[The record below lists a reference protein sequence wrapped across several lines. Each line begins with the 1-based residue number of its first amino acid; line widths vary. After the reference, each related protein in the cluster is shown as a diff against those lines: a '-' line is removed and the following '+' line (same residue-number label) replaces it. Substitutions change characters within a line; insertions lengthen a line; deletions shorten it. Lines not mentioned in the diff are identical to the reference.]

1 MNYHVKEGSTIKQV
15 GDGANDFELLANFHA
30 RIIKET
36 IIIDGMNEKTV
47 FTIEG
52 ASKKR
57 KFKTIEVPAEKF
69 ASMSWITQN
78 WGARAVIMPTSNATT
93 ELRTAIQLASEDAE
107 VEFIYQHT
115 GWTEIDGK
123 PAYLHCNGAITD
135 GGNDESVK
143 VEMPADLRHYSLP
156 TVMSLPGDGDGK
168 DCFWASVQLVTLAEQ
183 TKVVPLLLAT
193 WRACIDDADFAVH
206 CTGRSGSFK
215 SEVTSLMQSHYGDG
229 MDARH
234 LPGSWNSTAN
244 ALEALAFRA
253 KNAIFVIDDFI
264 PVGTSWQ
271 QKQYQGNADRIMRA
285 QGNQQGRAR
294 LTDVS
299 SLQQTMYPRG
309 LVMSSGEDTPEGQ
322 SLRGRMMIVE
332 LSKGDVS
339 PDKLTE
345 CQARRSML
353 PRCLARFIRWLATDR
368 EEKIERFNQSRLR
381 WRDTCRGHGHARTP
395 QMVGDLMAG
404 AELFF
409 EFGRSYNYV
418 DEEDSVTWLKCFEES
433 LIATAIDQTRFIVE
447 SDPSDNFLKV
457 LQASLMGKRVH
468 LAAIDGG
475 SPDEATAMGW
485 TEDRS
490 GASYHFKPKG
500 TRIGWVDVD
509 KNEIYLEHGIGYE
522 ELKKQSGGQISVTA
536 STLWKRLRESGVIV
550 KTDVKRQRST
560 VRMVAE
566 KTTRTVVV
574 IALDRVIQISEDEED
589 VTPF

>member
-1 MNYHVKEGSTIKQV
+1 MNYHVKDGSTVKQV
-15 GDGANDFELLANFHA
+15 GEGANDFEMLANFNA
-30 RIIKET
+30 KIIKET

-52 ASKKR
+52 SSKKR
-57 KFKTIEVPAEKF
+57 KFKTIDVPADKF
-69 ASMSWITQN
+69 SSMSWITQN
-78 WGARAVIMPTSNATT
+78 WGARAVVMPTANAST

-107 VEFIYQHT
+107 IEFIYQHT

-156 TVMSLPGDGDGK
+156 TVMTLPGDGDGQ
-168 DCFWASVQLVTLAEQ
+168 DCFWASVQLVNLAD
-183 TKVVPLLLAT
+183 KSKIVPLLLAT

-229 MDARH
+229 MDARN

-244 ALEALAFRA
+244 ALEALAYRA

-332 LSKGDVS
+332 LSKGDVK

-345 CQARRSML
+345 CQERRSML
-353 PRCLARFIRWLATDR
+353 PRSLARFIRWLATDR
-368 EEKIERFNQSRLR
+368 EEKLKRFKASRIR
-381 WRDTCRGHGHARTP
+381 WRDANRGRGHARTP
-395 QMVGDLMAG
+395 QMVGDLIAA
-404 AELFF
+404 AELYF
-409 EFGRSYNYV
+409 EFGREFKWV
-418 DEEDSVTWLKCFEES
+418 DADDSKAWLSQFEES
-433 LIATAIDQTRFIVE
+433 LVETAIDQSRFIVE

-457 LQASLMGKRVH
+457 LQAALMGKRAH

-475 SPDEATAMGW
+475 SPEEAAAMGW
-485 TEDRS
+485 AEDRS
-490 GASYHFKPKG
+490 GASYNYKPKG
-500 TRIGWVDVD
+500 TRIGWVDVE

-536 STLWKRLRESGVIV
+536 STLWKRLRESGVII
-550 KTDVKRQRST
+550 KTDEKRKRST
-560 VRMVAE
+560 IRMVAE

-574 IALDRVIQISEDEED
+574 IALDRVIELKENDED